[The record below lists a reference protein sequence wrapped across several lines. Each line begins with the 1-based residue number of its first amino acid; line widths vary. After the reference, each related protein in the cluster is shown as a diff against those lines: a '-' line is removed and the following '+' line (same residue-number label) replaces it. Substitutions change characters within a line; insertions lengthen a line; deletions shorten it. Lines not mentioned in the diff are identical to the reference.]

1 MMCGETEGEPDDDS
15 DEQRVE
21 LSSWAEHIA
30 LLSSIP
36 FSFAAIGM
44 VVRCSSCS
52 DPPRKP

>member
-52 DPPRKP
+52 DPPP